1 MKKIFLTLA
10 IALLTFSIQV
20 KADNTKIMNNGDT
33 TVIIDNGDTTQISGL
48 PMIGNII
55 KKALDDT
62 VSSSNPAFV
71 EENDHEYNSSKD
83 DEWFYRN
90 QEGMH
95 NMVENIVQYIVV
107 GCVFIILLAL
117 LFYFLHRRAKYRMI
131 EKAIENNYPLPD
143 GVLGNAR
150 ICAPQANR
158 YAQPDGNIQPN
169 QPDAAQN
176 VQIPPQPFR
185 TDIPNM
191 TFNEI
196 SPYLNWRAFKKS
208 FTMIV
213 TGLVFMLLFWTVG
226 ATPLIAIFS
235 IVLIIGLA
243 NGFVTYQEQK
253 RLIVQQVMQ
262 QSRPAT
268 APQQPA
274 APQQPQDNQQQP
286 PVFTPEDNN

>member
-20 KADNTKIMNNGDT
+20 KADNTKIMSNGDT

-55 KKALDDT
+55 KKALDYT

-71 EENDHEYNSSKD
+71 EENDHEYNSPKD

-169 QPDAAQN
+169 QPDADQN

-213 TGLVFMLLFWTVG
+213 TGLVFMLLFWTVDT
-226 ATPLIAIFS
+226 TPLIAIFS